1 VRLTR
6 RGVTLLAVAAGCYA
20 LGELA
25 GYSFFRAIAG
35 IALGA
40 VLIALTTTRFRP
52 KVEVARTVQPDR
64 VERGKPALASLVVRN
79 TGPRRHGG
87 FAAGDG
93 IGTATHRLRVRSLAP
108 GAEATYHYELPTSV
122 RGRLQVGPLV
132 LNRPDLFD
140 LARGDR
146 TVGGTAQLWV
156 HPRRHAV
163 RAAQAGH
170 PRHHH
175 EGPITD
181 PPLRGSTDL
190 LAVREYAIG
199 DEIRYLHW
207 KATARTGR
215 LMVREYADPAQ
226 PRFTAVLD
234 TRRAAMSPAVFEEA
248 VEVAASLFYASASA
262 GQHCRLVTSTGADTP
277 TDSGL
282 GAARVLLDELALVTQ
297 DAAEDVPLLP
307 SSMAAARRPGGVVV
321 VITGMGADLGHARR
335 WRPDTVFR
343 LGEGQPSFADSGRQI
358 TGIDAADAAAR
369 WNAMAGPA

>member
-1 VRLTR
+1 MRLTR
-6 RGVTLLAVAAGCYA
+6 RGITLLAVAAGCYA
-20 LGELA
+20 IGELA
-25 GYSFFRAIAG
+25 GYPFFRTMAG

-40 VLIALTTTRFRP
+40 VLIAMATTGFRP
-52 KVEVARTVQPDR
+52 KVEVVRTVQPDR

-93 IGTATHRLRVRSLAP
+93 IGSATHRLRVRPLAP
-108 GAEATYHYELPTSV
+108 GAEATYHYELPTSM

-146 TVGGTAQLWV
+146 TVGGTAHLWV

-163 RAAQAGH
+163 RPAQARH

-199 DEIRYLHW
+199 DEVRYLHW

-234 TRRAAMSPAVFEEA
+234 TRRAAMSPVVFEEA
-248 VEVAASLFYASASA
+248 VEVAASLFYASAAA

-282 GAARVLLDELALVTQ
+282 GAARLLLDELALVTQ

-307 SSMAAARRPGGVVV
+307 SSMAAAQRPGGVVV
-321 VITGMGADLGHARR
+321 VITGMTPDLGHARR
-335 WRPDTVFR
+335 WRPDTVIR
-343 LGEGQPSFADSGRQI
+343 LGEGQPSFADDGRQI